1 MKGLAPVLA
10 AGGTFTVSVLIG
22 LWAGAAIGRQTGQPL
37 WALAGLLAGVGIG
50 GYSAV
55 RLLLRSLS

>member
-10 AGGTFTVSVLIG
+10 AGGTFAAAVLIG
-22 LWAGAAIGRQTGQPL
+22 LFVGAAIGRQTGQPL
-37 WALAGLLAGVGIG
+37 WALGGLLAGVGIG

-55 RLLLRSLS
+55 RLMLRSLS